1 VAQALSVDAVH
12 PLFEQAV
19 AGDEAAFEA
28 LIGPLVE
35 PALRLAQS
43 MLGDRWEAED
53 ATQEAIT
60 RAWRKLGQLRPGMPL
75 RPWFLAI
82 VVNQRRNVRRT
93 RWGRRPRRDPH
104 RGHRHR
110 NLCLRSRGI
119 STVAR
124 GPATPSPIT
133 DTLEQGPRRTQQ
145 HPGDSVRGSG
155 QADQVD
161 GMTWDGKLSGIVPV
175 APGTDSGNPAAT
187 LFATSS
193 EIRDRSG

>member
-82 VVNQRRNVRRT
+82 VVNQCRNVRRT
-93 RWGRRPRRDPH
+93 RWFRMIRIAEAFQAPRPSPNAIERVDIARALARLPYADRQALFLHFYLELPIEEVA
-104 RGHRHR
+104 
-110 NLCLRSRGI
+110 LALGI
-119 STVAR
+119 SA
-124 GPATPSPIT
+124 S
-133 DTLEQGPRRTQQ
+133 
-145 HPGDSVRGSG
+145 
-155 QADQVD
+155 
-161 GMTWDGKLSGIVPV
+161 
-175 APGTDSGNPAAT
+175 AAKGRIYRACHR
-187 LFATSS
+187 LRPDLV
-193 EIRDRSG
+193 EENN